1 VDDKRPARVGAGR
14 DERWDERRAWTAGLL
29 AEARAGRTEALAE
42 LVPELSPMLW
52 HVARSAGLPAADAED
67 VVQQAWL
74 RLVSHL
80 DQLSQPGSVASWLV
94 TTTRREAWR
103 RRSAGRRQF
112 PAEQDWLADQPDRD
126 PDAAEQAVLD
136 EERRELWAALAQLSP
151 RCQQL
156 LRIVAFVPR
165 PDYDAV
171 AAGLGIPRG
180 SVGPTRGRC
189 LAKLRALLID
199 SKEGPGD
206 EQPGV

>member
-52 HVARSAGLPAADAED
+52 HVARSAGLSAADAED

-112 PAEQDWLADQPDRD
+112 PAEQDWLADQPDKD
-126 PDAAEQAVLD
+126 PDAAEQAVMD

-180 SVGPTRGRC
+180 SIGPTRGRC
-189 LAKLRALLID
+189 LAKLRALLIA
-199 SKEGPGD
+199 SEEGPGD
-206 EQPGV
+206 E

>member
-1 VDDKRPARVGAGR
+1 MDDKRPARVGAGR
-14 DERWDERRAWTAGLL
+14 NERWDERRAWTAGLL

-52 HVARSAGLPAADAED
+52 QVARSAGLPAADAED

-80 DQLSQPGSVASWLV
+80 DQLTQPGSVASWLV

-112 PAEQDWLADQPDRD
+112 PAEQDWLADQPDQG

-206 EQPGV
+206 EQPGS

>member
-1 VDDKRPARVGAGR
+1 VDDQRPARVGAGR
-14 DERWDERRAWTAGLL
+14 SERWDERRAWTAGLL

-52 HVARSAGLPAADAED
+52 HVARSAGLSAADAED

-180 SVGPTRGRC
+180 SIGPTRGRC

-199 SKEGPGD
+199 VEEGPGD
-206 EQPGV
+206 EQPGG

>member
-1 VDDKRPARVGAGR
+1 MM
-14 DERWDERRAWTAGLL
+14 WQ
-29 AEARAGRTEALAE
+29 
-42 LVPELSPMLW
+42 
-52 HVARSAGLPAADAED
+52 VARSAGLPAADAED

-80 DQLSQPGSVASWLV
+80 DQLTQPGSVASWLV

-112 PAEQDWLADQPDRD
+112 PAEQDWLAAQPDQD

-206 EQPGV
+206 EQPGS

>member
-1 VDDKRPARVGAGR
+1 
-14 DERWDERRAWTAGLL
+14 
-29 AEARAGRTEALAE
+29 
-42 LVPELSPMLW
+42 
-52 HVARSAGLPAADAED
+52 
-67 VVQQAWL
+67 
-74 RLVSHL
+74 
-80 DQLSQPGSVASWLV
+80 VASWLV

-112 PAEQDWLADQPDRD
+112 PAEQDWLADQPDQG
-126 PDAAEQAVLD
+126 PDAAEQAVMD

-206 EQPGV
+206 EQPGG

>member
-1 VDDKRPARVGAGR
+1 MDDKRPARVGAGR

-52 HVARSAGLPAADAED
+52 HVARSAGLSAADAED

-112 PAEQDWLADQPDRD
+112 PAEQDWLAGQPDQD

-151 RCQQL
+151 GASSCCGSSRSC
-156 LRIVAFVPR
+156 RARTTTRSR
-165 PDYDAV
+165 PGSASRGAASARP
-171 AAGLGIPRG
+171 AAGAWPS
-180 SVGPTRGRC
+180 SVPF
-189 LAKLRALLID
+189 
-199 SKEGPGD
+199 
-206 EQPGV
+206 

>member
-1 VDDKRPARVGAGR
+1 MDEKRPARVGAGR

-52 HVARSAGLPAADAED
+52 QVARSAGLSAADAED

-80 DQLSQPGSVASWLV
+80 DQLTQPGSVASWLV

-112 PAEQDWLADQPDRD
+112 PAEQDWLADQPDKD
-126 PDAAEQAVLD
+126 PDAAEQAVMD

-189 LAKLRALLID
+189 LAKLRALLIA
-199 SKEGPGD
+199 SEEGSAD
-206 EQPGV
+206 EQPGG

>member
-52 HVARSAGLPAADAED
+52 HVARSAGLSAADAED

-112 PAEQDWLADQPDRD
+112 PADQDWLADQPDRD
-126 PDAAEQAVLD
+126 PDAAEQAVMD

-180 SVGPTRGRC
+180 SIGPTRGRC

-199 SKEGPGD
+199 SEEGPGD
-206 EQPGV
+206 EQPGG

>member
-1 VDDKRPARVGAGR
+1 MDDKRPARVGAGR

-52 HVARSAGLPAADAED
+52 QVARSAGLPAADAED

-80 DQLSQPGSVASWLV
+80 DQLTQPGSVASWLV

-112 PAEQDWLADQPDRD
+112 PAEQEWLADQPDRD

-199 SKEGPGD
+199 SEEGPGD
-206 EQPGV
+206 EQPGG

>member
-14 DERWDERRAWTAGLL
+14 NERWDERRAWTAGLL

-52 HVARSAGLPAADAED
+52 QVARSAGLNAADAED

-80 DQLSQPGSVASWLV
+80 DQLSEPGSVASWLV

-112 PAEQDWLADQPDRD
+112 PAEQDWLDDQPDKD
-126 PDAAEQAVLD
+126 PDAAELAVMD

-189 LAKLRALLID
+189 LAKLRALLIA
-199 SKEGPGD
+199 SEEGTAD
-206 EQPGV
+206 EQPGG